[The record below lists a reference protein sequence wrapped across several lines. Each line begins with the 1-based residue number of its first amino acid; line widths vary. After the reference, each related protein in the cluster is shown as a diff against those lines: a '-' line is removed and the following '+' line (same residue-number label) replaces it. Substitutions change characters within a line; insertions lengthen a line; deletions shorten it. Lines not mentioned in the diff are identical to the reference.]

1 MTQIETRPGLKS
13 ASRCVLVFENAVERM
28 KRLFMKY
35 LSDQISLEIREA
47 GRLNFIKAFESC
59 RLMCMGLCMV
69 VRKAHS
75 LKNDGEHDFCAFG

>member
-1 MTQIETRPGLKS
+1 MQIEARAGLKS
-13 ASRCVLVFENAVERM
+13 ASRCVSLFENAVERM

-35 LSDQISLEIREA
+35 LSDQISFEIREA

-59 RLMCMGLCMV
+59 GFVCVTMV

-75 LKNDGEHDFCAFG
+75 LQNDGERDFSAFG